1 MGEDM
6 PYNNREMLIQAK
18 IDRHKILKLN
28 SILSLLGITK
38 KRMLEHSIDRFIEEH
53 TKNPTP
59 TSRWLTNMWI

>member
-1 MGEDM
+1 MS
-6 PYNNREMLIQAK
+6 YNNQEMLIQAK
-18 IDRHKILKLN
+18 IDKHKILKLN

-38 KRMLEHSIDRFIEEH
+38 KRMLEHSIDRFIEEY